1 MPPDSRPPHT
11 SSSPRRA
18 PRKPRQLRA
27 RITVESIVDAAFHE
41 VAERGLAVT
50 TTQHIAD
57 RAGIGIGSF
66 YEYFPNKES
75 VFAEL
80 FGRLTADVV
89 RIIEAETP
97 AMVRMDIREA
107 IRHLLYRV
115 GDLLRDGEGVYLRCA
130 QQGLRSDLSI
140 DRAPVQRALSELAMQ
155 YLMHHPKY
163 LNARATPVS
172 IYIFIH
178 GGMHAFIHHM
188 NEKTPAITYDQLV
201 DGLANMVG
209 HYAER
214 ELQMAEV
221 LGGPYQGGI
230 QS

>member
-1 MPPDSRPPHT
+1 MPPASRPPRE
-11 SSSPRRA
+11 PRAPGKPRA
-18 PRKPRQLRA
+18 PRKPRQQRA
-27 RITVESIVDAAFHE
+27 RVTVESIVDAGFHE
-41 VAERGLAVT
+41 VAARGLAAT

-66 YEYFPNKES
+66 YEYFPNKEA
-75 VFAEL
+75 VFVEM
-80 FGRLTADVV
+80 FGRLTGETV

-97 AMVRMDIREA
+97 VMVRMDIRDA

-115 GDLLRDGEGVYLRCA
+115 GELLRGGDGVYLRCA
-130 QQGLRSDLSI
+130 QHGLRSDLPI

-155 YLMHHPKY
+155 YLMHHPQY
-163 LNARATPVS
+163 LRARAMPVS

-188 NEKTPAITYDQLV
+188 NEKSPAISYEQLV
-201 DGLANMVG
+201 NGLADMVG

-214 ELQMAEV
+214 ELQLVEEQK
-221 LGGPYQGGI
+221 P
-230 QS
+230 